1 MSSPA
6 CTELEAI
13 VMDWS
18 ANLLGLSP
26 AFTNAFGF
34 GGGSIQVILSLI
46 FYTYSLLTTIKS
58 TASDSG
64 LVAIVA
70 ARSLYMRDHPDTKL
84 EDLVIY
90 TTTQTHSLGSKA
102 GLVLGIQVRAIEV
115 SRDDRL
121 ALRGEALRDAL
132 EEDLKI
138 GLKPF
143 ILSNLFFYILRGS
156 FHVTYF

>member
-1 MSSPA
+1 
-6 CTELEAI
+6 
-13 VMDWS
+13 
-18 ANLLGLSP
+18 
-26 AFTNAFGF
+26 
-34 GGGSIQVILSLI
+34 
-46 FYTYSLLTTIKS
+46 
-58 TASDSG
+58 
-64 LVAIVA
+64 
-70 ARSLYMRDHPDTKL
+70 MRDHPDTKL

-121 ALRGEALRDAL
+121 ALRGGALRGAL

-143 ILSNLFFYILRGS
+143 ILSNFFTSLEVHSTLLTFKIDQLPLLELPLLVQSTTCLR
-156 FHVTYF
+156 

>member
-1 MSSPA
+1 MKTS
-6 CTELEAI
+6 
-13 VMDWS
+13 
-18 ANLLGLSP
+18 
-26 AFTNAFGF
+26 
-34 GGGSIQVILSLI
+34 
-46 FYTYSLLTTIKS
+46 
-58 TASDSG
+58 ASDSV

-70 ARSLYMRDHPDTKL
+70 ARSLYKRDHPDTKL

-115 SRDDRL
+115 SHDDQL
-121 ALRGEALRDAL
+121 GLRGEALRDAL

-143 ILSNLFFYILRGS
+143 ILSNCFF
-156 FHVTYF
+156 TP

>member
-1 MSSPA
+1 MKSSA
-6 CTELEAI
+6 SE
-13 VMDWS
+13 S
-18 ANLLGLSP
+18 A
-26 AFTNAFGF
+26 
-34 GGGSIQVILSLI
+34 
-46 FYTYSLLTTIKS
+46 
-58 TASDSG
+58 

-70 ARSLYMRDHPDTKL
+70 ARSLYIRDHPDTKL

-115 SRDDRL
+115 SYDDQL

-132 EEDLKI
+132 EEDIKI

-143 ILSNLFFYILRGS
+143 ILSKRFFTLKGS
-156 FHVTYF
+156 FHINCF